1 MARKNSTADSI
12 IPVWVQRLQAL
23 LEERDMKQSELA
35 GKIGVAPST
44 VSDWLSE
51 TKGREPGVSKLYSIA
66 TVLWVSMD
74 YLMGASECET
84 AKNEEIHKRI
94 GLSNKAIKKLIR
106 LQRKVKA
113 NNLLA
118 VKKVA
123 VCNFLLE
130 TEDMTDLFDCLYN
143 YLLGEYY
150 FNDGQQDLSA
160 TAIYLKS
167 PLGTSDERL
176 NFAES
181 FSYVYLSKITQELSL
196 LKEEAV
202 KRSRLREK
210 KTYEEW
216 KNTDAGKAVDLET
229 LKDQA
234 AYEDGEE

>member
-1 MARKNSTADSI
+1 M
-12 IPVWVQRLQAL
+12 
-23 LEERDMKQSELA
+23 
-35 GKIGVAPST
+35 
-44 VSDWLSE
+44 
-51 TKGREPGVSKLYSIA
+51 
-66 TVLWVSMD
+66 
-74 YLMGASECET
+74 
-84 AKNEEIHKRI
+84 
-94 GLSNKAIKKLIR
+94 SNKAIKKLIR

-160 TAIYLKS
+160 TAI
-167 PLGTSDERL
+167 GTSDERL

>member
-1 MARKNSTADSI
+1 
-12 IPVWVQRLQAL
+12 
-23 LEERDMKQSELA
+23 
-35 GKIGVAPST
+35 
-44 VSDWLSE
+44 
-51 TKGREPGVSKLYSIA
+51 
-66 TVLWVSMD
+66 
-74 YLMGASECET
+74 MGASECET

-106 LQRKVKA
+106 LQHKVKA

-130 TEDMTDLFDCLYN
+130 TEDITDLFDCLYN

-181 FSYVYLSKITQELSL
+181 FSYVFIINFWRFNFIHECDSCLQSINNLDHVFEI
-196 LKEEAV
+196 
-202 KRSRLREK
+202 
-210 KTYEEW
+210 
-216 KNTDAGKAVDLET
+216 
-229 LKDQA
+229 
-234 AYEDGEE
+234 